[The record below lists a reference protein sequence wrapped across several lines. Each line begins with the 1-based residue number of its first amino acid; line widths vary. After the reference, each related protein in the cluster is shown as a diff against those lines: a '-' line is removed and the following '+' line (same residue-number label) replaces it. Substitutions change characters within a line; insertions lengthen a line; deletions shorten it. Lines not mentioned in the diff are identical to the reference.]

1 LIARGDVHVNDQLVT
16 KLGVKINPDQDQ
28 VKIRGKLLSVSQKS
42 YYIFYKPKGVVS
54 TIKDTHGRKSVFD
67 YVKGLPER
75 VYPVGRLDFH
85 SEGLMIL
92 TNDGQFMQKVS
103 HPSYGVSKTYICTI
117 QQTVFSQ
124 DIENLKKGA
133 EVEGKW
139 VKPLRVERGVNAH
152 EVKFVLGEGRK
163 REIREICH
171 SYGLKVE
178 RLIRTQIG
186 NLKLGDLKS
195 GELRRLTAHEIENIF
210 A

>member
-1 LIARGDVHVNDQLVT
+1 MGISIRVKRFNMKLVRLQKFIAESGFSSRRKAEDLIARGDVHVNDQLVT

-92 TNDGQFMQKVS
+92 
-103 HPSYGVSKTYICTI
+103 
-117 QQTVFSQ
+117 
-124 DIENLKKGA
+124 
-133 EVEGKW
+133 
-139 VKPLRVERGVNAH
+139 
-152 EVKFVLGEGRK
+152 
-163 REIREICH
+163 
-171 SYGLKVE
+171 
-178 RLIRTQIG
+178 
-186 NLKLGDLKS
+186 
-195 GELRRLTAHEIENIF
+195 
-210 A
+210 